1 MIFVSLLAL
10 PAFAQSVT
18 KVALND
24 VTVVSGMPTTGTVTL
39 SAPAPTGG
47 YKVTMLYGPYGL
59 GPATLTV
66 PASQTTA
73 TFKLTAKTVST
84 NRTETVMAQGTDN
97 SSATTSC
104 VVIPPTVQKLE
115 MSAPFVMAGQ
125 SATATLTLTGIPVT
139 SGLIVN
145 LTSSDPNF
153 TVPDSVTVPWP
164 SQFVTF
170 PVNAVGGTNSIK
182 STVITATYGKD
193 KVTTTLT
200 AIPYNL
206 PQGLKPGVYQC
217 LVETKND
224 SFMNYLSGLG
234 SFGPGVP
241 YFSLTLTV
249 QSNGTICINLN
260 SPNTEGVGLL
270 AGLIDN
276 KSYDQQKHD
285 AALDCLGNFFCP
297 PNPSVLWSYAQVTL
311 KQGRRLVTFC
321 GNVKFSGDG
330 SLSLTLG
337 DFYYNVSNGQLQPSK
352 GSLTGTYTLR
362 PIY

>member
-18 KVALND
+18 KLALND

-39 SAPAPTGG
+39 SAAAPTGG
-47 YKVTMLYGPYGL
+47 YKVTMFYGPYGL

-153 TVPDSVTVPWP
+153 TVPASVTVPWP
-164 SQFVTF
+164 SQFATF

-206 PQGLKPGVYQC
+206 PPGLKPGVYQC

-224 SFMNYLSGLG
+224 SFMNYLNGAPGSG
-234 SFGPGVP
+234 GPQVP
-241 YFSLTLTV
+241 HFSLTLTV

-260 SPNTEGVGLL
+260 QPNTEGVGFQ
-270 AGLIDN
+270 ASLIDN

-285 AALDCLGNFFCP
+285 AALDGLGNFFCP
-297 PNPSVLWSYAQVTL
+297 PNPFVLWSYAQATQ
-311 KQGRRLVTFC
+311 KP
-321 GNVKFSGDG
+321 G
-330 SLSLTLG
+330 S
-337 DFYYNVSNGQLQPSK
+337 
-352 GSLTGTYTLR
+352 
-362 PIY
+362 